1 MVNRST
7 SLRAFLFVSVVTLA
21 SGVYAA
27 EDKAARGKYLV
38 EEVAQCQNCHS
49 PKLESGE
56 YDKTKWLKGATL
68 NVQPI
73 QPIDKWH
80 KAAPDITPSGRLW
93 ARWKEEGLAKFM
105 QTGLGPTGHAADPPM
120 PTYKLS
126 KDDAEAI
133 VEYLKTLK

>member
-7 SLRAFLFVSVVTLA
+7 QLRGIVLAGVFTLA
-21 SGVYAA
+21 SGVYGAD
-27 EDKAARGKYLV
+27 DKAARGKYLV

-49 PKLESGE
+49 PRMENGE

-68 NVQPI
+68 NLQPI

-80 KAAPDITPSGRLW
+80 KTAPDLTPSGRLW
-93 ARWKEEGLAKFM
+93 GRWKEEGLVKFM
-105 QTGLGPTGHAADPPM
+105 ETGRGPSGNAADPPM

-126 KDDAEAI
+126 KDDAEAV